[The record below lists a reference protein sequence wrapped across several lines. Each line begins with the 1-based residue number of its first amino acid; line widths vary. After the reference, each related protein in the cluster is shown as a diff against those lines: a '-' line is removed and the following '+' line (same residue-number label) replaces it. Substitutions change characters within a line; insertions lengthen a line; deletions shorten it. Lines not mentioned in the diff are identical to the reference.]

1 VSDDPA
7 ELDTTEAEFD
17 QMWVQTG
24 PARIDVGR
32 LNIIEV
38 LDYYDG
44 VLEFVGWARVNEV
57 YEDQDYETSTSR
69 AVHGILA
76 PDSSVSSDDERL
88 YDCWLLPPRP
98 NPPDERWGWDHTRP
112 DFQISEGFLSSVL
125 KRSNDVVGQ
134 PRRQGTAED
143 PERQAAPA
151 QATGQT
157 GRDRAGRRPTVV
169 VNGDDELPDT
179 PSDRLRE

>member
-7 ELDTTEAEFD
+7 ELDTTEEEFD
-17 QMWVQTG
+17 QMWVEAG
-24 PARIDVGR
+24 PARVDVGR
-32 LNIIEV
+32 LNIIEI

-57 YEDQDYETSTSR
+57 YEGQDYETSTSR

-76 PDSSVSSDDERL
+76 PDSSVSSDSERF

-98 NPPDERWGWDHTRP
+98 NPPDERWGGEHTKP

-125 KRSNDVVGQ
+125 RRNNDVGQ
-134 PRRQGTAED
+134 PSQRPGPAED
-143 PERQAAPA
+143 SGRQAASA

-157 GRDRAGRRPTVV
+157 GRDRVRRRSTVV
-169 VNGDDELPDT
+169 VNGDDVLPDT